1 MVLCCI
7 VTSLREFH
15 SVRFVAETDA
25 VLGEA
30 EADRKRHASRAGRT
44 TRLWMIIASVIGFIV
59 DWCYPP
65 STSDRFYFS
74 CMSTHH
80 MTLWGTYSASV
91 FSRSRTQVMG
101 ACSSDRR
108 AKRRGLLSCSAVV
121 GN

>member
-59 DWCYPP
+59 DCPLQHRIGSISP
-65 STSDRFYFS
+65 
-74 CMSTHH
+74 
-80 MTLWGTYSASV
+80 
-91 FSRSRTQVMG
+91 
-101 ACSSDRR
+101 ACRHTT
-108 AKRRGLLSCSAVV
+108 
-121 GN
+121 